1 MRIRSIKPE
10 FWRSDDIASLDWE
23 TRLLFI
29 GLWSYVDDNGVG
41 IDRLAS
47 IAADLFS
54 GDLER
59 DPPETFARVSRG
71 LQTLSEAGRITRYTV
86 ENKAYLEITN
96 WSKHQRIDKP
106 NKPRFPRS
114 DDDAAVFRDTLAR
127 VTEKEAPGTE
137 EQRNRGTEEQGIK
150 APAPAVLASVFDD
163 AWTHWPK
170 KVERKQALGRFKAA
184 VKRYARGSILDT
196 DEEAATRLARQIAH
210 FGDAYAATTE
220 RQFVPALGVWLAGD
234 RWNDELPQ
242 SRQPQQQAPRQS
254 RGAQALEFAM
264 QLPEGGNKIGSQRD
278 SPAIGGGVEY

>member
-1 MRIRSIKPE
+1 VRIRSIKPE
-10 FWRSDDIASLDWE
+10 FWRSDDIASLEWE
-23 TRLLFI
+23 ARLLFV

-114 DDDAAVFRDTLAR
+114 DDDAAQIRDTLAR
-127 VTEKEAPGTE
+127 VTAKEASGTE
-137 EQRNRGTEEQGIK
+137 EQGNRGTEEQGIK
-150 APAPAVLASVFDD
+150 ASASSMLGPVFEQ
-163 AWTHWPK
+163 AWEHWPK
-170 KVERKQALGRFKAA
+170 KVEKKPAREKFLIAARK
-184 VKRYARGSILDT
+184 LDPQMLL
-196 DEEAATRLARQIAH
+196 EHVIR

-220 RQFVPALGVWLAGD
+220 KQMIPALGRWLSHE
-234 RWNDELPQ
+234 RWTDELPQ

-264 QLPEGGNKIGSQRD
+264 QLPEGGNQIGSQRD
-278 SPAIGGGVEY
+278 SPALGGGVEY